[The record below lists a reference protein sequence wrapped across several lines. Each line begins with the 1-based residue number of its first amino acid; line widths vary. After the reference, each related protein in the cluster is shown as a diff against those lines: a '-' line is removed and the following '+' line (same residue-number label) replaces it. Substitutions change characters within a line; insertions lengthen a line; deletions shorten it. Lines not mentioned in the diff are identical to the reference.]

1 MSEPISKI
9 FLSTNFLRDTEDL
22 ILFVTLSL
30 PVRHPTFTQKT
41 TRRPAPRP
49 SDPTMKRSRPTSTST
64 ASSASS
70 HSKSAGSH
78 HPGGVCR
85 VCKKALKSAT
95 ATAHGSCKRRE
106 DEAKASAAAG
116 GGADGGAAKSA
127 GKKRGRGEAGKAG
140 SAAGGRTEAGSAVPK
155 KAKAGKH
162 AASATSSSTSST
174 SAASVSSAAS
184 SSGKK
189 AGKVSGKKA
198 SKLSQLQQK
207 FKDKLKGSKFRWIN
221 EQLYTATGGV
231 SFDLFQEQ
239 PDLFTVYHEGFRSQ
253 VEDWPVNPLDL
264 IINRLKDQPKLV
276 IGDFGCG
283 EVRATRVPCLFHTAC
298 DGKGLSTE
306 GIVVCGVC
314 GALVSACPPTVPWP
328 QRNSTQ
334 FCHHHVPQRIF

>member
-1 MSEPISKI
+1 
-9 FLSTNFLRDTEDL
+9 
-22 ILFVTLSL
+22 
-30 PVRHPTFTQKT
+30 
-41 TRRPAPRP
+41 
-49 SDPTMKRSRPTSTST
+49 MKRARPTSTST

-70 HSKSAGSH
+70 HSKAGGSN
-78 HPGGVCR
+78 HPGGLCR
-85 VCKKALKSAT
+85 FCKKVLKSAT
-95 ATAHGSCKRRE
+95 ATAHGSCKRRD

-116 GGADGGAAKSA
+116 GGAGGGAGSFRAKSA
-127 GKKRGRGEAGKAG
+127 GKKRGRAEAGKPGTAGTADTAGKAG
-140 SAAGGRTEAGSAVPK
+140 TVGTAGKAAGRQTGSGSAGRK
-155 KAKAGKH
+155 RAKAGKH
-162 AASATSSSTSST
+162 AASTTSSASS
-174 SAASVSSAAS
+174 SASVSSAAS

-189 AGKVSGKKA
+189 AGKKA

-283 EVRATRVPCLFHTAC
+283 EVRTPRVPCLCATPRAMGGDC
-298 DGKGLSTE
+298 RRKGLS
-306 GIVVCGVC
+306 CAAC
-314 GALVSACPPTVPWP
+314 AACAAALVSEPREP
-328 QRNSTQ
+328 
-334 FCHHHVPQRIF
+334 